1 MRVMADY
8 HPLREYGAIG
18 DGSTAALIH
27 KNGSIDW
34 CCWPRFDSGAVF
46 CRLLDA
52 GKGGFFR
59 VAPAGRFSASHRY
72 ARESNVLV
80 TEFDSSGRFRLT
92 DFMPAGYRPCHE
104 PGRLLR
110 LIEGISGTSVVEIVF
125 RPTFDFGRARTHI
138 SAVENGVI
146 AGGDGGRLSLSCP
159 AGFKVDGGGA
169 ARAKL
174 RLREGER
181 VWLALVFGQ
190 GLHEARV
197 AAIHGETELERT
209 LAYWQRWIGRCNY
222 EGPYRDHVLR
232 SALALKALI
241 YEHSGAI
248 VAAPTTSLPERLGG
262 VRNWDYRYT
271 WLRDAGLAMRALE
284 GIGFYDEA
292 NAFFEWMEDL
302 DLRWR
307 DEIQIMYTVTGGSEL
322 IERTVG
328 HLEGYRRSRPVRTG
342 NGAST
347 HVQLDIF
354 GEIFEAATHALAK
367 MGRKLRGDT
376 WALLTLMADTV
387 AAGWREFDRGIW
399 ERRGEPR
406 DYVYSKLMCWVA
418 LDRAIAL
425 RKNYGLRPGQ
435 LDWDRAAAG
444 IRQAILTRGYNK
456 KIGAFTQSF
465 DSDQLDASAL
475 AVARVGFL
483 PADDPRVVSTCERI
497 RKRLTNRGLVYRYRN
512 DDSLPSGEG
521 TFTACGFWLAD
532 NLAGQ
537 GRLKEAREI
546 FENIVKHAGE
556 LGLLSEE
563 IDPSSGELVGN
574 YPQAFT
580 HLALIRSAV
589 NLAEA
594 EAKGRRGAGR

>member
-1 MRVMADY
+1 MAGY
-8 HPLREYGAIG
+8 YPLREYGIIG
-18 DGSTAALIH
+18 GGSTAALVH

-52 GKGGFFR
+52 RRGGFFS
-59 VAPAGRFSASHRY
+59 VAPAGRFSATHNYRGDT
-72 ARESNVLV
+72 NVLA
-80 TEFDSSGRFRLT
+80 TEFKARSRFRLT
-92 DFMPAGYRPCHE
+92 DFMPAGYRSSRE
-104 PGRLLR
+104 PRQRMLRLL
-110 LIEGISGTSVVEIVF
+110 EGLSGASEVEIVL
-125 RPTFDFGRARTHI
+125 RPTFDFGRVETRV
-138 SAVENGVI
+138 SAVENGVV
-146 AGGDGGRLSLSCP
+146 ATGGGERVSLSCP
-159 AGFKVDGGGA
+159 AEFKVDGNGA

-190 GLHEARV
+190 DLHEARV
-197 AAIHGETELERT
+197 AAVHGEIELERT
-209 LAYWQRWIGRCNY
+209 LAYWEDWIRRCNY
-222 EGPYRDHVLR
+222 EGLYRDQVRR

-241 YEHSGAI
+241 YEQSGAM
-248 VAAPTTSLPERLGG
+248 VAAPTTSLPERIGG

-271 WLRDAGLAMRALE
+271 WLRDAGLVVRALE
-284 GIGFYDEA
+284 AIGYYDEA
-292 NAFFEWMEDL
+292 NNFFEWMEDL

-322 IERTVG
+322 IERTVD
-328 HLEGYRRSRPVRTG
+328 HLEGYRRSRPVHTG

-354 GEIFEAATHALAK
+354 GEVFEAATHALTK

-376 WALLTLMADTV
+376 WALLTIMADTV
-387 AAGWREFDRGIW
+387 AAGWRSFDRSIW

-425 RKNYGLRPGQ
+425 RREYGLRPGQ

-444 IRQAILTRGYNK
+444 LRHAILTRGYNK
-456 KIGAFTQSF
+456 DVGAFTQSF
-465 DSDQLDASAL
+465 DSDQFDASAL
-475 AVARVGFL
+475 AIPRVGFL

-497 RKRLTNRGLVYRYRN
+497 RKHLMNHGLVYRYRN
-512 DDSLPSGEG
+512 DDGLPSGEG
-521 TFTACGFWLAD
+521 TFSACGFWLAD

-537 GRLKEAREI
+537 GRLKEARET
-546 FENIVKHAGE
+546 FERIVKHAGE

-563 IDPSSGELVGN
+563 IDPSSGELLGN

-589 NLAEA
+589 NLAEVDRKRTRHA
-594 EAKGRRGAGR
+594 GGGR